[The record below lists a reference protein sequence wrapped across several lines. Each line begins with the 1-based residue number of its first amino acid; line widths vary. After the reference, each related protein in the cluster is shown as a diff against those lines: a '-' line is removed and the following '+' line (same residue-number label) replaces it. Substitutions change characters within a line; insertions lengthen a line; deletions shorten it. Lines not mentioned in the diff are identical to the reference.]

1 MAGIADTFAGVLF
14 AALLA
19 AVGWFTRRAFVDLWT
34 QGDRLEEKVDRLADR
49 VDDMPAATGRY
60 DAIVEELHRWRD
72 QHLNEAHAPE
82 QPGPPAFE
90 SSY

>member
-1 MAGIADTFAGVLF
+1 MAGIADTLAGVLF

-34 QGDRLEEKVDRLADR
+34 QGDRLEAKVDQLAAR
-49 VDDMPAATGRY
+49 VDDLPSTTGRY
-60 DAIVEELHRWRD
+60 DSIVEELHRWRD
-72 QHLNEAHAPE
+72 QHLTEAHPPE
-82 QPGPPAFE
+82 QPGPPALE